1 MPFGFEHGDSWF
13 DLVWTLC
20 ERLETVVAAAETKT
34 GRSFHVHQVKE
45 KFGALRFYP
54 ITAMT
59 PSPLSLKLPG
69 LNLLTPARSVPAPAG
84 DAAPILRISIT
95 ICGSG
100 EPSPLSGDLSYGF
113 LGLLLAVFFADK
125 ISGNQ
130 AGLVDGGQPATGVGS
145 ASDKVAM
152 IQFLELIMGTEVEH
166 LGHVMREVE
175 CCAIEYP

>member
-45 KFGALRFYP
+45 KFGGLRFNP

-69 LNLLTPARSVPAPAG
+69 LSLFTPARTVPAPAS
-84 DAAPILRISIT
+84 DAAPIGLKAGATNTRMHLESAFSFQTPSSI
-95 ICGSG
+95 
-100 EPSPLSGDLSYGF
+100 
-113 LGLLLAVFFADK
+113 
-125 ISGNQ
+125 Q
-130 AGLVDGGQPATGVGS
+130 
-145 ASDKVAM
+145 
-152 IQFLELIMGTEVEH
+152 
-166 LGHVMREVE
+166 
-175 CCAIEYP
+175 